1 MGKLFFQS
9 LKGKIVAKLVADY
22 LPLLSL
28 LLSMKTLTIYYS
40 LMVDKTSTL
49 FLKIV
54 VAIFCLLLLK
64 VVDAW
69 FVYLKLVSVSNFN
82 SKKGRVWRSAKLR
95 TELRRAHYN
104 GVTAV
109 V

>member
-1 MGKLFFQS
+1 MFQS

-54 VAIFCLLLLK
+54 VAVFCLLLLK

-69 FVYLKLVSVSNFN
+69 FVYLKIVSVSNFN

-95 TELRRAHYN
+95 TE
-104 GVTAV
+104 
-109 V
+109 

>member
-1 MGKLFFQS
+1 MGKVLFQS

-69 FVYLKLVSVSNFN
+69 FVYLKIVSVSNFN

-95 TELRRAHYN
+95 TELRRALY